1 MPQAYPEVKMPKA
14 GKFVRPCPFR
24 DITEYAAFFN
34 RDRSSARSK
43 VG

>member
-1 MPQAYPEVKMPKA
+1 MPQVYLEVNVPKA
-14 GKFVRPCPFR
+14 GKFERPRPLP
-24 DITEYAAFFN
+24 DINEYAAFFN